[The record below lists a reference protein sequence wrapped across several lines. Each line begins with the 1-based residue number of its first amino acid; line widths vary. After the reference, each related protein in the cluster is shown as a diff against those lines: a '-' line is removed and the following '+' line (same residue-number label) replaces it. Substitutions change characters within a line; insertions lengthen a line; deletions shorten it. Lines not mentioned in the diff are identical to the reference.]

1 MPLAA
6 LLLYIWLLIFMPSQR
21 PGNRQ
26 GGSGEKHPQPGSV
39 SELARGVSE
48 GTKVAKQ
55 AIASVSEGESCVA
68 KLAQF
73 FPHATAVRIPVRVT
87 RLRARAS
94 APAENTVIEFG
105 TFREV
110 IFSSGQ
116 ELEFEDRIR
125 VQNSDGSLNAEAEI
139 VAMQLH
145 DGKTAVAA
153 RFLNNVTNWI
163 IKK

>member
-1 MPLAA
+1 
-6 LLLYIWLLIFMPSQR
+6 
-21 PGNRQ
+21 
-26 GGSGEKHPQPGSV
+26 
-39 SELARGVSE
+39 
-48 GTKVAKQ
+48 VAKQ
-55 AIASVSEGESCVA
+55 AFAVSDGETCVA
-68 KLAQF
+68 KLARF
-73 FPHATAVRIPVRVT
+73 FPDATAVRIPVRVT
-87 RLRARAS
+87 RLRASAS
-94 APAENTVIEFG
+94 APAEATVIEFG

-125 VQNSDGSLNAEAEI
+125 VGNSDGSLDAEAEI